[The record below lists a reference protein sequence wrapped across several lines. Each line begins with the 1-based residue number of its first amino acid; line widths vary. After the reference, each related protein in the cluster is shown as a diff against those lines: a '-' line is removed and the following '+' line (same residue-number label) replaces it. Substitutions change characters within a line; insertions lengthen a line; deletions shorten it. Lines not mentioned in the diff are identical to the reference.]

1 MKSRLLVAAV
11 GIPLLLVIVLWLPA
25 FVMAAALCVLAAVA
39 AWELLQ
45 CVGGEKKDILG
56 VMGGVFAV
64 LTVTWSR
71 TMPDGLP
78 ALFFLFVLTV
88 FAYAA
93 AEEGAVKWEQIGAV
107 LFGGIFTAWSFSAFL
122 RMEAAGVG
130 RAALL
135 LPFLLSFACD
145 TCAFFVG
152 RSYGKRKLAPVVSPH
167 KTVEG
172 AVGGLAGS
180 LAAGLLF
187 TLIVPG
193 MRTRFL
199 SMFLLSLLSGVV
211 AQVGDLSFS
220 LIKRQYGVKDYGRL
234 FLDHGGVLDRFDSVL
249 FVAPLVDFFVRIVM
263 WWGW

>member
-25 FVMAAALCVLAAVA
+25 FVMAAALCALAAVA
-39 AWELLQ
+39 AWELLH
-45 CVGGEKKDILG
+45 CVGGEEKDILG
-56 VMGGVFAV
+56 VMGGVFAA

-71 TMPDGLP
+71 TMPDRLP
-78 ALFFLFVLTV
+78 VLFFLFVLAV
-88 FAYAA
+88 FAYAV

-107 LFGGIFTAWSFSAFL
+107 LFGGIFIAWSFSAFL

-130 RAALL
+130 RSALL

-145 TCAFFVG
+145 TCALFVG

-187 TLIVPG
+187 TLLIPG

-199 SMFLLSLLSGVV
+199 SMLLLSLLSGVV

-220 LIKRQYGVKDYGRL
+220 LIKRQYGIKDYGRL